1 MLVPMTKV
9 RLLGRRRDVERAVEQ
24 LHRLGLVEIADARA
38 SLAADGLGGEEDR
51 SERREA
57 LRSLGAETDGLLAL
71 IPASA
76 QAVGAAREHPARG
89 PLDVD
94 ALGAELG
101 RVSLPVEVLGRRLAA
116 LRDEQLVL
124 PGYLEPL
131 RRLLPLVPELAD
143 LDDGELRA
151 LRLDTV
157 ALVLNTDDEQVV
169 EALREE
175 LGEELGVRFELVWT
189 RVGEGAV
196 GCVVVFPQEHRR
208 AVHALLGHVQ
218 VRQAALPEAFKRLS
232 LRAAVEAM
240 QRRLEELP
248 QAIDVIERERE
259 ALLLPEAARLGSVRA
274 ATAGELERLDALDQF
289 AATQRAFVA
298 ECWVPRRELAR
309 LRREVDARLGAA
321 VLVEDLATSPR
332 DPEAPLLMR
341 NSRLARPFEPL
352 VRFLDLPRAGSV
364 DPTLLMALFLP
375 LMLGAMVGDVGYGV
389 VLIALALFAR
399 RALAARAPALAS
411 LTWIALAGAVWT
423 IVFGVLYGEFLGD
436 LGKRLFGDWA
446 VWRYRPSPEA
456 LEPLLLFAVA
466 IGALHVV
473 LGLGLGAWEAARFR
487 ERRTLLDKLGTLLA
501 LGGLFGL
508 AGWAADHLP
517 AGALTPS
524 VAATVLGLV
533 LVMSLHGA
541 LGVVTGPL
549 EFMGTIGNVL
559 SYLRLAAV
567 GLASAHLAGVANELA
582 TVGPIWM
589 GVLVAAFFHSL
600 NLALAAFS
608 PMIQALRL
616 HYVEFFGA
624 FFTGGGRAF
633 SPFGHAAARATR
645 STT

>member
-9 RLLGRRRDVERAVEQ
+9 RLLGRRHDVERVVEG

-51 SERREA
+51 SERRAQLRQLAAQADALLELMPSGAQALAAAQPARPPLDAAELQRVTGPVEA
-57 LRSLGAETDGLLAL
+57 LG
-71 IPASA
+71 
-76 QAVGAAREHPARG
+76 H
-89 PLDVD
+89 
-94 ALGAELG
+94 
-101 RVSLPVEVLGRRLAA
+101 RLAA
-116 LRDEQLVL
+116 LREERLVL

-143 LDDGELRA
+143 LDDEELRA

-157 ALVLNTDDEQVV
+157 ALVLNTDDEQLV
-169 EALREE
+169 ETLREE
-175 LGEELGVRFELVWT
+175 LAQALGVRFELVWA
-189 RVGEGAV
+189 RVGAGAL
-196 GCVVVFPQEHRR
+196 GCLAVFPQDDRP
-208 AVHALLGHVQ
+208 AVHALLGSAQ
-218 VRQAALPEAFKRLS
+218 VRQLALPDAFKRVS

-240 QRRLEELP
+240 QRRFDELP
-248 QAIDVIERERE
+248 EAIALAEGERA
-259 ALLLPEAARLGSVRA
+259 ALLLPHAARLGVLR
-274 ATAGELERLDALDQF
+274 TTVAGELERLAALDQF

-309 LRREVDARLGAA
+309 LRREVEARLGAA

-332 DPEAPLLMR
+332 DPDAPLLMR

-389 VLIALALFAR
+389 VLVALALYAR
-399 RALAARAPALAS
+399 RSLAARAPALAG
-411 LTWIALAGAVWT
+411 LAWIALAGAAWT
-423 IVFGVLYGEFLGD
+423 IVFGVLYGELFGD
-436 LGKRLFGDWA
+436 LGRRLVGDWA
-446 VWRYRPSPEA
+446 LWRYRPSAEA

-466 IGALHVV
+466 VGALHVV

-487 ERRTLLDKLGTLLA
+487 ERGALLDKLGTLLA

-508 AGWAADHLP
+508 AGWAADELP
-517 AGALTPS
+517 AGALNPS
-524 VAATVLGLV
+524 VAAAVVGLV
-533 LVMSLHGA
+533 LMMSLDGA

-549 EFMGTIGNVL
+549 ELMGTIGNVL

-600 NLALAAFS
+600 NLALAGFS
-608 PMIQALRL
+608 PVIQALRL

-633 SPFGHAAARATR
+633 SPFGHAAERGTA

>member
-1 MLVPMTKV
+1 MLVPMTRV
-9 RLLGRRRDVERAVEQ
+9 RLVGRRGEVERVVGE

-38 SLAADGLGGEEDR
+38 ALAADGLGGDEHR
-51 SERREA
+51 SARRAE
-57 LRSLGAETDGLLAL
+57 LRRIAAQTDGLLAL
-71 IPASA
+71 IPADA
-76 QAVGAAREHPARG
+76 PAVGAALPVRLPLAVAALDAELESVSAPAA
-89 PLDVD
+89 
-94 ALGAELG
+94 ALGH
-101 RVSLPVEVLGRRLAA
+101 RLAA
-116 LRDEQLVL
+116 LREERLVL

-143 LDDGELRA
+143 LDVAELRA
-151 LRLDTV
+151 LRLETV
-157 ALVLNTDDEQVV
+157 ALVLNTGDEQLV
-169 EALREE
+169 ETLREE
-175 LGEELGVRFELVWT
+175 LAEELGVRFELVWT

-196 GCVVVFPQEHRR
+196 GCLVVFPQADRR
-208 AVHALLGHVQ
+208 VVHALLGHAQ
-218 VRQAALPEAFKRLS
+218 VRQVELPEAFKRLS

-240 QRRLEELP
+240 QRRLAELP
-248 QAIDVIERERE
+248 GAIAATEAERA
-259 ALLLPEAARLGSVRA
+259 ALLVPHAARLGTLRA
-274 ATAGELERLDALDQF
+274 AIAGELERLEALDRF

-321 VLVEDLATSPR
+321 VLVEDLETSPR

-364 DPTLLMALFLP
+364 DPTLLMAIFLP

-389 VLIALALFAR
+389 ILIALAVFAR
-399 RALAARAPALAS
+399 RSLAARAPALAS
-411 LTWIALAGAVWT
+411 LAWIALAGAAWT
-423 IVFGVLYGEFLGD
+423 IVFGVLYGEFFGD
-436 LGKRLFGDWA
+436 LGRRLVGDWA
-446 VWRYRPSPEA
+446 LWRYRPSAEA
-456 LEPLLLFAVA
+456 LEPLLLFSVA

-487 ERRTLLDKLGTLLA
+487 ERGALLDKLGTLLA

-508 AGWAADHLP
+508 AGWAAEQLP

-524 VAATVLGLV
+524 VAAAVIGLV
-533 LVMSLHGA
+533 LMMSIDGA
-541 LGVVTGPL
+541 LGMVTGPL
-549 EFMGTIGNVL
+549 ELMGAIGNVL

-589 GVLVAAFFHSL
+589 GILVAAFFHSL
-600 NLALAAFS
+600 NLALAGFS
-608 PMIQALRL
+608 PVIQALRL

-633 SPFGHAAARATR
+633 RPFGHAAERGTA